1 MQPAYRIE
9 TERTV
14 LRCWQPGDAPL
25 LSAAIEASLEHLKA
39 WMPWAAG
46 EPRSLDE
53 RVGLLRTFRAAFDK
67 DEEYV
72 YGIFNRDERA
82 VIGGTGL
89 HRRDEGNCLEIG
101 YWIHVDFI
109 GRGLATE
116 ISAAL
121 TKMAFEIHGVDWVEI
136 RCDPNNIRS
145 ASVPRKLGYTL
156 EATLRKRRITPLGK
170 VEGTMIWS
178 LFADEFPDSPS
189 PGAKIRAFDVLGR
202 EMGIVS
208 PTGG

>member
-1 MQPAYRIE
+1 MTKAAYRIE

-14 LRCWQPGDAPL
+14 LRCWQPQDAPL
-25 LSAAIEASLEHLKA
+25 LSVAVEASLEHLRE

-46 EPRSLDE
+46 EPKSLDE
-53 RVGLLRTFRAAFDK
+53 RAVFLRGRRAAFDK
-67 DEEYV
+67 DEGYI
-72 YGIFNRDERA
+72 YGIFNRDESA

-101 YWIHVDFI
+101 YWIRVDYI
-109 GRGLATE
+109 NRGLATE
-116 ISAAL
+116 IGAAL
-121 TKMAFEIHGVDWVEI
+121 TKAAFEIHGVDWVEI

-156 EATLRKRRITPLGK
+156 EATLRKRRTTPQGK

-189 PGAKIRAFDVLGR
+189 AQAQIRAFDLLGR
-202 EMGIVS
+202 EME
-208 PTGG
+208 